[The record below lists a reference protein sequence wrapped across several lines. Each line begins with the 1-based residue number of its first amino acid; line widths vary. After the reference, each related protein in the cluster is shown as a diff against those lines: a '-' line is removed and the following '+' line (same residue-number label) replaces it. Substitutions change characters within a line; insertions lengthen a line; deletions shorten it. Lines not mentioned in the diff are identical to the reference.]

1 MKNSIKLLSALFLIG
16 AVTLSSC
23 KKDPDEEPAPTPTT
37 PAATTGSIALHFE
50 NMVGDSALIFN
61 TESYVT
67 ANSDTFTVSMFKYY
81 ISNIVLT
88 KVGGGTYTESGSY
101 HLIDASDLATGEITL
116 PNVPFGD
123 YNGISFMI
131 GVDSA
136 RNVSGAQTGALDPAN
151 GMFWS
156 WSSGYIMMKFEGNSP
171 QSTAASNALLFHV
184 GGFSGTNNT
193 LKTVSPSFGVDVA
206 SVSSS
211 VTPEIHFKADIL
223 ELFTAPTTIDFST
236 LNTIHMPGANAKT
249 IADNYAD
256 MFTVEHIHN

>member
-16 AVTLSSC
+16 AITLSSC
-23 KKDPDEEPAPTPTT
+23 KKDPDEEPAPTPT

-50 NMVGDSALIFN
+50 NMVGDSALVFH

-67 ANSDTFTVSMFKYY
+67 ANNDTFTVSMFKYY

-88 KVGGGTYTESGSY
+88 KVGGGTYTESESY
-101 HLIDASDLATGEITL
+101 HLIDAADLLTGDITL

-123 YNGISFMI
+123 YNGISFKI
-131 GVDSA
+131 GVDSL

-171 QSTAASNALLFHV
+171 QSTAGSNALLFHT
-184 GGFSGTNNT
+184 GGFSGTNNVI
-193 LKTVSPSFGVDVA
+193 KTVSPSFGIDVA
-206 SVSSS
+206 TVTSST
-211 VTPEIHFKADIL
+211 TPEIHFKTDIL
-223 ELFTAPTTIDFST
+223 EIFTSPNTVDFSV
-236 LNTIHMPGANAKT
+236 LNTIHMAGANAKT